1 MKTAPF
7 PFLATHACLDVPGKD
22 CLYRVNLSCDKIPDD
37 AICDE
42 GYEIMR
48 QLGEA
53 MNRAVDEYEASQKK
67 GNCHEHGSGCTC
79 NSREQPES
87 PD

>member
-1 MKTAPF
+1 MIKKAITKKETPVDWER
-7 PFLATHACLDVPGKD
+7 LAK
-22 CLYRVNLSCDKIPDD
+22 NL
-37 AICDE
+37 
-42 GYEIMR
+42 
-48 QLGEA
+48 Q
-53 MNRAVDEYEASQKK
+53 EASQKK